1 MQLHVCLLL
10 LVVTADTRSASGQH
24 QCGGNITLDQRPE
37 GHVKFTKPE
46 LSLNVSLTQQ
56 TDRTP
61 KTAVCRVTLD
71 VPPGRTLLLKP
82 VWTEVGASVWLRC
95 LWREDARVLASNKT
109 VQLSNCDHANLTW
122 TGSGRSLEALQL
134 FYYVQEEQPN
144 STEAY
149 SSPHSEPDL
158 AVPSQA
164 GYGDARTTSDAAGV
178 KEKVTGPLYGGSGPS
193 SDSGRR
199 LLGSTEP
206 MTGLAVAGGADRE
219 TLPLPEEV
227 TDNGEETSGSARTL
241 SPDVPLLTR
250 NTETSP
256 SESSSRY
263 GTFPQSTFAP
273 VSSSLTSRGSKIAH
287 EEALLT
293 SLADDSSIGNAD
305 VDPASSVGSTPPS
318 STGTQSPNTHVTGLH
333 SLVPSSLQDFTRTDS
348 SHVHSGTDPS
358 FTSDPVSRST
368 LTQMPQNPHTAAT
381 TTQRNIHTHSPDAT
395 QWTSGSTW
403 TTIESMTASGDGRT
417 LAGSESV
424 PQERTGTALTS
435 GHPLQTSTDHGA
447 TALMTTPSVSS
458 SVLDYTTRT
467 PTAGPPDEDSPIT
480 AEDKNTSPSST
491 TSQTRPSLEIRS
503 ASTARTL
510 SPATIQPPKVYV
522 VPDQPPAFR
531 VESIE
536 LLLQII
542 VEETSSASGPGLEED
557 TGAWVES
564 YLQRAP
570 GFSRLQGVWSSGH
583 AVQTLLEFHT
593 RGALQWLA
601 ATGPSSLLEQS
612 GLAAAAREGRSF
624 RWSKVV
630 NITLG
635 GVQADVCDW
644 LLQCPAGFQCA
655 SPPTSSNFSCPSS
668 CHFDFCHH
676 HGICTHHPGQLPVCR
691 CLVGE
696 DFWFMG
702 SRCDVRMTR
711 ARLVGTC
718 VAILLVAVAFIC
730 ALALVA
736 VRRYRV
742 ALIQA
747 KVDQTRSSYR
757 RFNHFDELSA
767 RFWQRST
774 AGSADSMDNP
784 AFTRSDE
791 LLHLRALDRPCCY
804 HDDTLSLASTC
815 TSHATRLN
823 TIYPNS
829 SQYAWR
835 GSEMSV
841 GDGVLDSGKAS
852 DLSVCSWPVEPIHW
866 TPFPLLRQLASQRTH
881 PVRVSRPR
889 SYCEGMELTDLNRSW
904 TA

>member
-256 SESSSRY
+256 SESSS
-263 GTFPQSTFAP
+263 
-273 VSSSLTSRGSKIAH
+273 SRGSKIAH

-881 PVRVSRPR
+881 PQVRVSRPR

>member
-10 LVVTADTRSASGQH
+10 LVVTADTRLASGQH
-24 QCGGNITLDQRPE
+24 QCGGNIILDQSPE
-37 GHVKFTKPE
+37 GHVKFTAPE

-61 KTAVCRVTLD
+61 QAAFCRVTLD
-71 VPPGRTLLLKP
+71 VPPGRMLLLKP

-95 LWREDARVLASNKT
+95 MWREDARVLASGKT

-122 TGSGRSLEALQL
+122 TGSGRSSEALQL
-134 FYYVQEEQPN
+134 FYYVQEEQWN

-178 KEKVTGPLYGGSGPS
+178 KEKVRGPLYGGSGPS

-199 LLGSTEP
+199 LLGSTAP

-227 TDNGEETSGSARTL
+227 TDNGEETSGSAHTL
-241 SPDVPLLTR
+241 SPDVPVLTQ

-256 SESSSRY
+256 SESSSGY
-263 GTFPQSTFAP
+263 GTYHQSTFAP
-273 VSSSLTSRGSKIAH
+273 VTSSLTSRGSRI
-287 EEALLT
+287 ALLT

-305 VDPASSVGSTPPS
+305 GDPASSVGSTPPT
-318 STGTQSPNTHVTGLH
+318 STGTQLPNTHVTELH
-333 SLVPSSLQDFTRTDS
+333 SLVPLSQQNFTQTDS
-348 SHVHSGTDPS
+348 SRVHSGTDPS

-368 LTQMPQNPHTAAT
+368 LTQMPQNTHTATT
-381 TTQRNIHTHSPDAT
+381 TTQRNIYTHSPDAT
-395 QWTSGSTW
+395 QWMSGSTW
-403 TTIESMTASGDGRT
+403 TTRESMTASGDGRT
-417 LAGSESV
+417 LAGSERV
-424 PQERTGTALTS
+424 PQERTGTAL
-435 GHPLQTSTDHGA
+435 QTSTDRGT
-447 TALMTTPSVSS
+447 TALTHQNQPSVSS
-458 SVLDYTTRT
+458 SILDYTTRT
-467 PTAGPPDEDSPIT
+467 PTAGPPDKDSPIEPQVT
-480 AEDKNTSPSST
+480 AEDENVSPSST

-503 ASTARTL
+503 ASTPRTL

-522 VPDQPPAFR
+522 VPDQSPAIR

-557 TGAWVES
+557 TSAWVEP

-583 AVQTLLEFHT
+583 AVQTLLEFNT

-601 ATGPSSLLEQS
+601 ATGRSSLLEQS

-624 RWSKVV
+624 RGSKVV

-644 LLQCPAGFQCA
+644 LLQCPAGFRCA

-718 VAILLVAVAFIC
+718 LAILLVAVAFIC
-730 ALALVA
+730 ALAFAA

-881 PVRVSRPR
+881 PQVRVSRPR
-889 SYCEGMELTDLNRSW
+889 SYCEGMELTDLSRSW

>member
-256 SESSSRY
+256 SESS
-263 GTFPQSTFAP
+263 
-273 VSSSLTSRGSKIAH
+273 SRGSKIAH

-881 PVRVSRPR
+881 PQVRVSRPR